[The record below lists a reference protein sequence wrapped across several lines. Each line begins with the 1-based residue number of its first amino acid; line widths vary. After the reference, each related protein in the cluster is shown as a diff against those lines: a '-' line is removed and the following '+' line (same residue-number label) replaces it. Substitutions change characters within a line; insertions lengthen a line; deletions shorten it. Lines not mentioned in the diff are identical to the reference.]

1 MYPKEMSYQ
10 GDDEAMKA
18 LDEGMLNR
26 VDKRR
31 MRALVVED
39 EIPASEELSYL
50 IHEHSQIDVV
60 DCLEDGLDVLKF
72 LQEQEVDVLFLDINI
87 PSLDGMMLAHHIGK
101 FARKPYIVFTTA
113 YKEHAAEA
121 FELEAFDY
129 ILKPYDEKRIAAM
142 LHKLELTF
150 KRDQEQ
156 TENIDS
162 LMQGENRAYRRA
174 EEHSSANDHGALRG
188 YDTREAP
195 LHTGT
200 SLAHQGLEQRPI
212 SSNSPSQ
219 AADHLTGTRVNLL
232 RNDNI
237 IVTDSADIYYAEAQ
251 EKVTKV
257 YTKNGEFTMPVS
269 ISDFHSRLPQDAFFR
284 CHRSYLVNLVQ
295 IREIVPWFNNT
306 YLLRLRDL
314 EAEVP
319 VSRGKVKEFRQLM
332 RI

>member
-1 MYPKEMSYQ
+1 
-10 GDDEAMKA
+10 
-18 LDEGMLNR
+18 
-26 VDKRR
+26 
-31 MRALVVED
+31 MRALIVED
-39 EIPASEELSYL
+39 EILASEELNYL
-50 IHEHSQIDVV
+50 IQEHSQIEVV
-60 DCLEDGLDVLKF
+60 DRLEDGLDVLKF
-72 LQEQEVDVLFLDINI
+72 LQEQEVDVIFLDINI
-87 PSLDGMMLAHHIGK
+87 PSLDGMMLAHHIGN
-101 FARKPYIVFTTA
+101 FATKPYIVFTTA

-142 LHKLELTF
+142 LHKLELAF
-150 KRDQEQ
+150 KRDHAPVKQHVEDGPAP
-156 TENIDS
+156 TADGS
-162 LMQGENRAYRRA
+162 AAHGELVRERDTNSHTDRR
-174 EEHSSANDHGALRG
+174 
-188 YDTREAP
+188 
-195 LHTGT
+195 
-200 SLAHQGLEQRPI
+200 I
-212 SSNSPSQ
+212 
-219 AADHLTGTRVNLL
+219 NLL

-237 IVTDSADIYYAEAQ
+237 IVTDTADIYYAEAQ

-269 ISDFHSRLPQDAFFR
+269 ISDFHSRLPQDTFFR
-284 CHRSYLVNLVQ
+284 CHRSYVVNLSQ

>member
-1 MYPKEMSYQ
+1 
-10 GDDEAMKA
+10 
-18 LDEGMLNR
+18 
-26 VDKRR
+26 
-31 MRALVVED
+31 MRALIVED
-39 EIPASEELSYL
+39 EILASEELNYL
-50 IHEHSQIDVV
+50 IQEHSQIEVV
-60 DCLEDGLDVLKF
+60 DRLEDGLDVLKF
-72 LQEQEVDVLFLDINI
+72 LQEQEVDVIFLDINI

-101 FARKPYIVFTTA
+101 FATKPYIVFTTA

-142 LHKLELTF
+142 LHKLELAF
-150 KRDQEQ
+150 KRDHTLMEQ
-156 TENIDS
+156 HVEDGQATMVDGS
-162 LMQGENRAYRRA
+162 AAQGDLLRERDTNSHTDRR
-174 EEHSSANDHGALRG
+174 
-188 YDTREAP
+188 
-195 LHTGT
+195 
-200 SLAHQGLEQRPI
+200 I
-212 SSNSPSQ
+212 
-219 AADHLTGTRVNLL
+219 NLL

-237 IVTDSADIYYAEAQ
+237 IVTDTADIYYAEAQ

-269 ISDFHSRLPQDAFFR
+269 ISDFHSRLPQDTFFR
-284 CHRSYLVNLVQ
+284 CHRSYVVNLSQ

>member
-1 MYPKEMSYQ
+1 MR
-10 GDDEAMKA
+10 A
-18 LDEGMLNR
+18 LDEGMLNGL
-26 VDKRR
+26 DKRR
-31 MRALVVED
+31 IRALIVED

-50 IHEHSQIDVV
+50 IQEHSRIEVV

-156 TENIDS
+156 TENMDNR
-162 LMQGENRAYRRA
+162 MQMENQAYRRA
-174 EEHSSANDHGALRG
+174 EGHLSANDHGAQRG
-188 YDTREAP
+188 YDTREDQVRS
-195 LHTGT
+195 GT
-200 SLAHQGLEQRPI
+200 RQAQQGLEQRAV
-212 SSNSPSQ
+212 SSSSPTHTT
-219 AADHLTGTRVNLL
+219 DNLTGTRINLL

-284 CHRSYLVNLVQ
+284 CHRSYLVNLAQ

>member
-1 MYPKEMSYQ
+1 
-10 GDDEAMKA
+10 
-18 LDEGMLNR
+18 
-26 VDKRR
+26 
-31 MRALVVED
+31 MRALIVED
-39 EIPASEELSYL
+39 EIPASEELNYL
-50 IHEHSQIDVV
+50 IQEHSEIEVV
-60 DCLEDGLDVLKF
+60 ACLEDGLDVLKF
-72 LQEQEVDVLFLDINI
+72 LQEQEVDVIFLDINI

-101 FARKPYIVFTTA
+101 FASKPYIVFTTA

-142 LHKLELTF
+142 LLKLENAF
-150 KRDQEQ
+150 KRDHVGEGLVEHGQAQ
-156 TENIDS
+156 VTDDTS
-162 LMQGENRAYRRA
+162 VQG
-174 EEHSSANDHGALRG
+174 
-188 YDTREAP
+188 
-195 LHTGT
+195 
-200 SLAHQGLEQRPI
+200 
-212 SSNSPSQ
+212 SPPKASV
-219 AADHLTGTRVNLL
+219 AGSGIRINLL

-237 IVTDSADIYYAEAQ
+237 IVTDTADIYYAEAQ

-269 ISDFHSRLPQDAFFR
+269 ISDFHGRLPQESFFR
-284 CHRSYLVNLVQ
+284 CHRSYLVNLSQ

>member
-1 MYPKEMSYQ
+1 
-10 GDDEAMKA
+10 
-18 LDEGMLNR
+18 
-26 VDKRR
+26 
-31 MRALVVED
+31 MRALIVED
-39 EIPASEELSYL
+39 EILASEELNYL
-50 IHEHSQIDVV
+50 IQEHSQIEVV
-60 DCLEDGLDVLKF
+60 DRLEDGLDVLKF
-72 LQEQEVDVLFLDINI
+72 LQEQEVDVIFLDINI

-101 FARKPYIVFTTA
+101 FATKPYIVFTTA

-142 LHKLELTF
+142 LHKLEMAF
-150 KRDQEQ
+150 KRDHTPAEQ
-156 TENIDS
+156 HVEDGTAPAADGYS
-162 LMQGENRAYRRA
+162 AVQGELVRDMNSHTDRR
-174 EEHSSANDHGALRG
+174 
-188 YDTREAP
+188 
-195 LHTGT
+195 
-200 SLAHQGLEQRPI
+200 I
-212 SSNSPSQ
+212 
-219 AADHLTGTRVNLL
+219 NLL

-237 IVTDSADIYYAEAQ
+237 IVTDTADIYYAEAQ

-269 ISDFHSRLPQDAFFR
+269 ISDFHSRLPQDTFFR
-284 CHRSYLVNLVQ
+284 CHRSYVVNLSQ

>member
-1 MYPKEMSYQ
+1 MAE
-10 GDDEAMKA
+10 E
-18 LDEGMLNR
+18 
-26 VDKRR
+26 VRR
-31 MRALVVED
+31 KMRALIVED
-39 EIPASEELSYL
+39 EIPASEELNYL
-50 IHEHSQIDVV
+50 IRAHSDIEVV

-72 LQEQEVDVLFLDINI
+72 LQEQEVDVIFLDINI
-87 PSLDGMMLAHHIGK
+87 PSLDGMMLAHHIGM

-142 LHKLELTF
+142 LKKLESAFRREHAEVGAGTETVESGYA
-150 KRDQEQ
+150 QIGAQ
-156 TENIDS
+156 TGSNVHAVPMKSDDRQS
-162 LMQGENRAYRRA
+162 NMG
-174 EEHSSANDHGALRG
+174 HSGIGGHVGD
-188 YDTREAP
+188 E
-195 LHTGT
+195 GT
-200 SLAHQGLEQRPI
+200 SSGEKHIGTH
-212 SSNSPSQ
+212 S
-219 AADHLTGTRVNLL
+219 AAVLGTSVTSGKINLL

-257 YTKNGEFTMPVS
+257 YAKSGEYTMPVS
-269 ISDFHSRLPQDAFFR
+269 ISDFHARLPQETFFR
-284 CHRSYLVNLVQ
+284 CHRSYLVNLSQ

>member
-1 MYPKEMSYQ
+1 
-10 GDDEAMKA
+10 
-18 LDEGMLNR
+18 
-26 VDKRR
+26 
-31 MRALVVED
+31 MRALIVED
-39 EIPASEELSYL
+39 EILASEELNYL
-50 IHEHSQIDVV
+50 IQEHSQIEVV
-60 DCLEDGLDVLKF
+60 DRLEDGLDVLKF
-72 LQEQEVDVLFLDINI
+72 LQEQEVDVIFLDINI

-101 FARKPYIVFTTA
+101 FATKPYIVFTTA

-142 LHKLELTF
+142 LHKLELAF
-150 KRDQEQ
+150 KRDHAPVEQ
-156 TENIDS
+156 HVEDGPAPTTADGPAAH
-162 LMQGENRAYRRA
+162 GELLRDTNSHTDRR
-174 EEHSSANDHGALRG
+174 
-188 YDTREAP
+188 
-195 LHTGT
+195 
-200 SLAHQGLEQRPI
+200 I
-212 SSNSPSQ
+212 
-219 AADHLTGTRVNLL
+219 NLL

-237 IVTDSADIYYAEAQ
+237 IVTDTADIYYAEAQ

-269 ISDFHSRLPQDAFFR
+269 ISDFHSRLPQDTFFR
-284 CHRSYLVNLVQ
+284 CHRSYVVNLSQ

>member
-10 GDDEAMKA
+10 GDDEAMRA
-18 LDEGMLNR
+18 LDEGMLNG

-156 TENIDS
+156 TENLDS
-162 LMQGENRAYRRA
+162 LMQGRTG
-174 EEHSSANDHGALRG
+174 HIGAQRNI
-188 YDTREAP
+188 R
-195 LHTGT
+195 
-200 SLAHQGLEQRPI
+200 QQMIMGLSE
-212 SSNSPSQ
+212 
-219 AADHLTGTRVNLL
+219 DMT
-232 RNDNI
+232 
-237 IVTDSADIYYAEAQ
+237 Q
-251 EKVTKV
+251 EKIRFALAYGRHIKDW
-257 YTKNGEFTMPVS
+257 S
-269 ISDFHSRLPQDAFFR
+269 SDR
-284 CHRSYLVNLVQ
+284 
-295 IREIVPWFNNT
+295 
-306 YLLRLRDL
+306 YLLILHHRR
-314 EAEVP
+314 
-319 VSRGKVKEFRQLM
+319 
-332 RI
+332 RII

>member
-1 MYPKEMSYQ
+1 
-10 GDDEAMKA
+10 
-18 LDEGMLNR
+18 
-26 VDKRR
+26 
-31 MRALVVED
+31 MRALIVED
-39 EIPASEELSYL
+39 EILASEELNYL
-50 IHEHSQIDVV
+50 IQEHSQIEVV
-60 DCLEDGLDVLKF
+60 DRLEDGLDVLKF
-72 LQEQEVDVLFLDINI
+72 LQEQEVDVIFLDINI

-101 FARKPYIVFTTA
+101 FATKPYIVFTTA

-142 LHKLELTF
+142 LHKLEMAF
-150 KRDQEQ
+150 KRDHAPVEQ
-156 TENIDS
+156 HVEDGPAPTADGS
-162 LMQGENRAYRRA
+162 AAQGDLLRERDTNSHTDRR
-174 EEHSSANDHGALRG
+174 
-188 YDTREAP
+188 
-195 LHTGT
+195 
-200 SLAHQGLEQRPI
+200 I
-212 SSNSPSQ
+212 
-219 AADHLTGTRVNLL
+219 NLL

-237 IVTDSADIYYAEAQ
+237 IVTDTADIYYAEAQ

-269 ISDFHSRLPQDAFFR
+269 ISDFHSRLPQDTFFR
-284 CHRSYLVNLVQ
+284 CHRSYVVNLSQ

>member
-1 MYPKEMSYQ
+1 
-10 GDDEAMKA
+10 
-18 LDEGMLNR
+18 
-26 VDKRR
+26 
-31 MRALVVED
+31 MRALIVED
-39 EIPASEELSYL
+39 EILASEELNYL
-50 IHEHSQIDVV
+50 IQEHSQIEVV
-60 DCLEDGLDVLKF
+60 DRLEDGLDVLKF
-72 LQEQEVDVLFLDINI
+72 LQEQEVDVIFLDINI

-101 FARKPYIVFTTA
+101 FATKPYIVFTTA

-142 LHKLELTF
+142 LHKLELAF
-150 KRDQEQ
+150 KRDHAPVEQ
-156 TENIDS
+156 HVEDVPAPTAEGS
-162 LMQGENRAYRRA
+162 AAHGELVRERDTNSHTDRR
-174 EEHSSANDHGALRG
+174 
-188 YDTREAP
+188 
-195 LHTGT
+195 
-200 SLAHQGLEQRPI
+200 I
-212 SSNSPSQ
+212 
-219 AADHLTGTRVNLL
+219 NLL

-237 IVTDSADIYYAEAQ
+237 IVTDTADIYYAEAQ

-269 ISDFHSRLPQDAFFR
+269 ISDFHSRLPQDTFFR
-284 CHRSYLVNLVQ
+284 CHRSYVVNLSQ

>member
-1 MYPKEMSYQ
+1 MGSLDR
-10 GDDEAMKA
+10 GIMKA
-18 LDEGMLNR
+18 LI
-26 VDKRR
+26 
-31 MRALVVED
+31 VED
-39 EIPASEELSYL
+39 EILASEELSYL
-50 IHEHSQIDVV
+50 IQEHSRIQIVR
-60 DCLEDGLDVLKF
+60 CLEDGLDVLKF
-72 LQEQEVDVLFLDINI
+72 LQEQEVDVIFLDINI
-87 PSLDGMMLAHHIGK
+87 PSLDGMMLAHHIGM

-142 LHKLELTF
+142 LHKLEATF
-150 KRDQEQ
+150 KRDQELSDGVQ
-156 TENIDS
+156 VS
-162 LMQGENRAYRRA
+162 
-174 EEHSSANDHGALRG
+174 
-188 YDTREAP
+188 
-195 LHTGT
+195 
-200 SLAHQGLEQRPI
+200 GLEQQNVQGNQGTQGHAVDNDPGYEQD
-212 SSNSPSQ
+212 NQ
-219 AADHLTGTRVNLL
+219 TGKRINLL
-232 RNDNI
+232 RNENI

-284 CHRSYLVNLVQ
+284 CHRSYLVNLSQ

>member
-1 MYPKEMSYQ
+1 
-10 GDDEAMKA
+10 
-18 LDEGMLNR
+18 
-26 VDKRR
+26 
-31 MRALVVED
+31 MRALIVED
-39 EIPASEELSYL
+39 EILASEELNYL
-50 IHEHSQIDVV
+50 IQEHSQIEVV
-60 DCLEDGLDVLKF
+60 DRLEDGLDVLKF
-72 LQEQEVDVLFLDINI
+72 LQEQEVDVIFLDINI

-101 FARKPYIVFTTA
+101 FATKPYIVFTTA

-142 LHKLELTF
+142 LHKLELAF
-150 KRDQEQ
+150 KRDHAPVEQ
-156 TENIDS
+156 HVEDGPAPTADGS
-162 LMQGENRAYRRA
+162 AAHGELVRERDMNSHTDRR
-174 EEHSSANDHGALRG
+174 
-188 YDTREAP
+188 
-195 LHTGT
+195 
-200 SLAHQGLEQRPI
+200 I
-212 SSNSPSQ
+212 
-219 AADHLTGTRVNLL
+219 NLL

-237 IVTDSADIYYAEAQ
+237 IVTDTADIYYAEAQ

-269 ISDFHSRLPQDAFFR
+269 ISDFHSRLPQDTFFR
-284 CHRSYLVNLVQ
+284 CHRSYVVNLSQ

>member
-1 MYPKEMSYQ
+1 M
-10 GDDEAMKA
+10 
-18 LDEGMLNR
+18 
-26 VDKRR
+26 
-31 MRALVVED
+31 ED
-39 EIPASEELSYL
+39 EILASEELNYL
-50 IHEHSQIDVV
+50 IQEHSQIEVV
-60 DCLEDGLDVLKF
+60 DRLEDGLDVLKF
-72 LQEQEVDVLFLDINI
+72 LQEQEVDVIFLDINI

-101 FARKPYIVFTTA
+101 FATKPYIVFTTA

-142 LHKLELTF
+142 LHKLELVF
-150 KRDQEQ
+150 KRDHAPVEQ
-156 TENIDS
+156 HVDDGLTPVSDRPPV
-162 LMQGENRAYRRA
+162 QGELLRDTNSHTDRR
-174 EEHSSANDHGALRG
+174 
-188 YDTREAP
+188 
-195 LHTGT
+195 
-200 SLAHQGLEQRPI
+200 I
-212 SSNSPSQ
+212 
-219 AADHLTGTRVNLL
+219 NLL
-232 RNDNI
+232 RNENI
-237 IVTDSADIYYAEAQ
+237 IVTDTADIYYAEAQ

-269 ISDFHSRLPQDAFFR
+269 ITDFHTRLPQDTFFR
-284 CHRSYLVNLVQ
+284 CHRSYVVNLSQ

>member
-1 MYPKEMSYQ
+1 
-10 GDDEAMKA
+10 
-18 LDEGMLNR
+18 
-26 VDKRR
+26 
-31 MRALVVED
+31 MRALIVED
-39 EIPASEELSYL
+39 EIPASEELNYL
-50 IHEHSQIDVV
+50 IQEHSQIEVV

-72 LQEQEVDVLFLDINI
+72 LQEQEVDVIFLDINI

-101 FARKPYIVFTTA
+101 FASKPYIVFTTA

-129 ILKPYDEKRIAAM
+129 ILKPYDEKRIATM
-142 LHKLELTF
+142 LNKLETAF
-150 KRDQEQ
+150 RRDHETEERERSSDDGQ
-156 TENIDS
+156 THNTA
-162 LMQGENRAYRRA
+162 Q
-174 EEHSSANDHGALRG
+174 ANDEWSASNRQE
-188 YDTREAP
+188 RE
-195 LHTGT
+195 
-200 SLAHQGLEQRPI
+200 
-212 SSNSPSQ
+212 SNAQ
-219 AADHLTGTRVNLL
+219 NGRRINLL

-237 IVTDSADIYYAEAQ
+237 IVTDTADIYYAEAQ

-269 ISDFHSRLPQDAFFR
+269 ISDFHGRLPQETFFR
-284 CHRSYLVNLVQ
+284 CHRSYVVNLSQ

>member
-1 MYPKEMSYQ
+1 MAE
-10 GDDEAMKA
+10 E
-18 LDEGMLNR
+18 
-26 VDKRR
+26 VRR
-31 MRALVVED
+31 KMRALIVED
-39 EIPASEELSYL
+39 EIPASEELNYL
-50 IHEHSQIDVV
+50 IRAHSDIEVV

-72 LQEQEVDVLFLDINI
+72 LQEQEVDVIFLDINI
-87 PSLDGMMLAHHIGK
+87 PSLDGMMLAHHIGM

-142 LHKLELTF
+142 LKKLESAFRREHAEVEAGTETAESGYA
-150 KRDQEQ
+150 QIGAQ
-156 TENIDS
+156 TGSNVHAVPMKSDDRQSNMGHPGIGGHVGDE
-162 LMQGENRAYRRA
+162 
-174 EEHSSANDHGALRG
+174 
-188 YDTREAP
+188 
-195 LHTGT
+195 GT
-200 SLAHQGLEQRPI
+200 SSGEKHIGTHSAAVQGMSVTSGKI
-212 SSNSPSQ
+212 
-219 AADHLTGTRVNLL
+219 NLL

-257 YTKNGEFTMPVS
+257 YAKSGEYTMPVS
-269 ISDFHSRLPQDAFFR
+269 ISDFHARLPQETFFR
-284 CHRSYLVNLVQ
+284 CHRSYLVNLSQ

>member
-1 MYPKEMSYQ
+1 
-10 GDDEAMKA
+10 
-18 LDEGMLNR
+18 
-26 VDKRR
+26 
-31 MRALVVED
+31 MRALIVED
-39 EIPASEELSYL
+39 EIPASEELNYL
-50 IHEHSQIDVV
+50 IQEHSEIEVV
-60 DCLEDGLDVLKF
+60 ACLEDGLDVLKF
-72 LQEQEVDVLFLDINI
+72 LQEQEVDVIFLDINI

-101 FARKPYIVFTTA
+101 FASKPYIVFTTA

-142 LHKLELTF
+142 LLKLENAF
-150 KRDQEQ
+150 KRDHA
-156 TENIDS
+156 
-162 LMQGENRAYRRA
+162 GEGLV
-174 EEHSSANDHGALRG
+174 EHGQAQVADDTSVHGSSPKATVAGSGIR
-188 YDTREAP
+188 
-195 LHTGT
+195 
-200 SLAHQGLEQRPI
+200 I
-212 SSNSPSQ
+212 
-219 AADHLTGTRVNLL
+219 NLL

-237 IVTDSADIYYAEAQ
+237 IVTDTADIYYAEAQ

-269 ISDFHSRLPQDAFFR
+269 ISDFHGRLPQESFFR
-284 CHRSYLVNLVQ
+284 CHRSYLVNLSQ

>member
-1 MYPKEMSYQ
+1 M
-10 GDDEAMKA
+10 GALDRGIMKA
-18 LDEGMLNR
+18 LI
-26 VDKRR
+26 
-31 MRALVVED
+31 VED
-39 EIPASEELSYL
+39 EILASEELSYL
-50 IHEHSQIDVV
+50 IQEHSRIEIL

-72 LQEQEVDVLFLDINI
+72 LQEQEVDVIFLDINI
-87 PSLDGMMLAHHIGK
+87 PSLDGMMLAHHIGM

-142 LHKLELTF
+142 LHKLEATF
-150 KRDQEQ
+150 KRDQELSDGVQVSGREQQNVQGNQGTQGHAVDNDPGYEQDNQ
-156 TENIDS
+156 TGKRI
-162 LMQGENRAYRRA
+162 
-174 EEHSSANDHGALRG
+174 
-188 YDTREAP
+188 
-195 LHTGT
+195 
-200 SLAHQGLEQRPI
+200 
-212 SSNSPSQ
+212 
-219 AADHLTGTRVNLL
+219 NLL
-232 RNDNI
+232 RNENI

-284 CHRSYLVNLVQ
+284 CHRSYLVNLSQ